1 MGLRHLRGYAALER
15 AGLLSARLVA
25 VCDADP
31 VRAGQAARIFESEV
45 GRSPLMLGGL
55 EAVLAEPQVDAV
67 DLVVPTRHHHDLAG
81 RALSSGRH
89 VLVEKPFGITIRA
102 CEQMAEAAA
111 RHGMTLAV
119 AENYRRV
126 PSHRALKSAIDAGL
140 IGRPYA
146 VSVHTVHQAEAPES
160 GAGGWFRDRRLVGS
174 HPMLELAVHE
184 ADLLRHLFG
193 EVDEVYGRV
202 STYEAEPEPDRAVGF
217 VSEDAGAA
225 LLRFRSG
232 ALGQLLVITAGHGG
246 GSGGRLISG
255 QRGLIESRRWEGW
268 EDGVVSLDGQ
278 PPVPSSRWVS
288 EWLAGLSGEDRGRLL
303 PPGTWDEANLRVDIH
318 DPLRYGIATEL
329 HDFAEAVSSGRRPE
343 VGAEEGT
350 RSVAICLAVLE
361 SALEN
366 RPVAVEDVL
375 AGRLDRW
382 QASLDRPRLG

>member
-1 MGLRHLRGYAALER
+1 MGRRHLRGYAALER
-15 AGLLSARLVA
+15 AGLLPARLVA
-25 VCDADP
+25 VADTDP
-31 VRAGQAARIFESEV
+31 LRAQEAARAFESEV
-45 GRSPLMLGGL
+45 GRAPLVLTGL
-55 EAVLAEPQVDAV
+55 EAALADARVEAV
-67 DLVVPTRHHHDLAG
+67 DLVVPTRHHHELASS
-81 RALSSGRH
+81 ALGAGRH

-111 RHGMTLAV
+111 RHGLTLAV

-126 PSHRALKSAIDAGL
+126 PTHRALKAAIDAGL

-146 VSVHTVHQAEAPES
+146 VSAHTVQQAAAGQS

-174 HPMLELAVHE
+174 LPMLELAVHE

-202 STYEAEPEPDRAVGF
+202 ATYEAVPVADLPAGL

-225 LLRFRSG
+225 LLRFQSG
-232 ALGQLLVITAGHGG
+232 AMGQLLVITAGHGG

-255 QRGLIESRRWEGW
+255 QRGRVESRRWEGW
-268 EDGVVSLDGQ
+268 EDGVLSMDGQ
-278 PPVPSSRWVS
+278 PPVQSSKWVS
-288 EWLAGLSGEDRGRLL
+288 EWLAGLSAGDRDRLL
-303 PPGTWDEANLRVDIH
+303 PPGTWDESNLHVDIH

-329 HDFAEAVSSGRRPE
+329 HDFAEAVSTGRPPE
-343 VGAEEGT
+343 VGAGEGT

-375 AGRLDRW
+375 SGRLDRW
-382 QASLDRPRLG
+382 QASLDRPRLA